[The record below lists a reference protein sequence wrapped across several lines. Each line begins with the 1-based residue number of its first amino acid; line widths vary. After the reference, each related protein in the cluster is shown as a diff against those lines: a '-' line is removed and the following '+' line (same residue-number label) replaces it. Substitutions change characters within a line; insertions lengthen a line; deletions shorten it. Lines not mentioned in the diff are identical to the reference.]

1 MTRISCLC
9 SISDDSIE
17 STVHFLLD
25 GFGRLRRS
33 IYGLA
38 QSPFAQEG
46 MGGGGGEDNMKMVAF
61 SLPEV
66 SQNANAALNGRR
78 SISYSKK

>member
-1 MTRISCLC
+1 M
-9 SISDDSIE
+9 
-17 STVHFLLD
+17 VW
-25 GFGRLRRS
+25 RRVLS
-33 IYGLA
+33 QA
-38 QSPFAQEG
+38 G
-46 MGGGGGEDNMKMVAF
+46 MGGWGGEDNMNMVAF